1 MTEFKLDLYSK
12 NDKKISY
19 MRNPPIQIH
28 HKINKNTCGERL
40 YGRREFQ
47 KETESGAAHKVADQ
61 FNSCG
66 S

>member
-1 MTEFKLDLYSK
+1 
-12 NDKKISY
+12 